1 MSIRIKTKIGYVYLL
16 ANLCCSE
23 VAIKIFRTKNSR
35 ERTEYLMPRTRE
47 ALLYWRD
54 HQQWM
59 RHRKKIEKVKS
70 DHVFC
75 RLDGTPVK
83 GFGRA
88 WRNLC
93 SIAWFE
99 GFHFHD
105 LRHTFCSNLLLA
117 GSNLKDVKEMIGHSD
132 LSMTDR
138 YSHLNLKHKL
148 IQQDR
153 LAAHYARG
161 DCVWVH
167 KRYAKPKTK
176 KMSVWPSG

>member
-93 SIAWFE
+93 SIAGFE

-161 DCVWVH
+161 D
-167 KRYAKPKTK
+167 
-176 KMSVWPSG
+176 